1 MKAHVA
7 AGEQAQRPAPVS
19 GRARG
24 DHLRMEPPSES
35 VTNFSHGFT
44 LLRELNL
51 QRRMGQFCDCVL
63 QLRIH
68 PGRLFLAHKSVL
80 AAFSP
85 VLASLLPRHGA
96 LVDLNF
102 PCLTPETLDILLN
115 YIYTGALPPRSQEEA
130 VLSAAFHLQ
139 MEQLQ
144 QVLRWRRKALPEMTH
159 TVQDKLNQKRTF
171 VERQSLDGTPLAPP
185 SYYPYGSD
193 PPESSSPSC
202 EVVPV
207 ICHVKT
213 AGHNKFQLQTHC
225 QDRSSTFEHTGNVSD
240 ADKQAHRG
248 CPQTAHGVDNTS
260 LLDQFFEPAQSKQDK
275 LLVVLSESSLN
286 ELPCVVAEKVGS
298 QFSNSS
304 DSREFQS
311 TLPENASQTPA
322 VLRTISKDL
331 PSETECSQTSS
342 HSCPQFS
349 RCDSNGDSR
358 CVSEMDG
365 IQSFNPF
372 DSGKG
377 EHLAEILSDTFN
389 DNSYS
394 TNGHILKDRPHLCGQ
409 SAAET
414 CLESQTPLCLQ
425 NSSSTGM
432 TRERRTSD
440 SDIWPLG
447 ILTAEKVAIGEQP
460 QKTSHAESEELS
472 KMRKDYVIA
481 YQGQLYN
488 QCLLERRHSKADSS
502 DSDSDR
508 AFPVSSVEDKDSATV
523 LETIDITEIS
533 LSASRPSK
541 SPGERSLTHPFQC
554 SMCER
559 AFSQRGSL
567 NRHMR
572 SHLGVRPYSCPRCSM
587 TFSRQYRVTE
597 HMRVHQRS
605 CEGPTEGH
613 LRTAAAGVDV

>member
-1 MKAHVA
+1 
-7 AGEQAQRPAPVS
+7 
-19 GRARG
+19 
-24 DHLRMEPPSES
+24 
-35 VTNFSHGFT
+35 
-44 LLRELNL
+44 
-51 QRRMGQFCDCVL
+51 MGQFCDCVL

-85 VLASLLPRHGA
+85 VLASLLPQNGA

-102 PCLTPETLDILLN
+102 PCLTPETLDSLLD
-115 YIYTGALPPRSQEEA
+115 YIYTGALPPSSQEES

-144 QVLRWRRKALPEMTH
+144 QVLRWKRKALAEMTYP
-159 TVQDKLNQKRTF
+159 VQDKLNQTRPLA
-171 VERQSLDGTPLAPP
+171 ERQSLDGTTLAPP

-207 ICHVKT
+207 ICCVKT
-213 AGHNKFQLQTHC
+213 AGQLQTHC
-225 QDRSSTFEHTGNVSD
+225 QDRSSTFEHTGTVPD
-240 ADKQAHRG
+240 ADKQAHHG
-248 CPQTAHGVDNTS
+248 CPQTAQGVDDAS

-286 ELPCVVAEKVGS
+286 ELPSVVAEKAGS

-304 DSREFQS
+304 NSGEFQS

-322 VLRTISKDL
+322 VLHTISKDL
-331 PSETECSQTSS
+331 SSETECSQISN

-349 RCDSNGDSR
+349 GSDSNGDSR

-377 EHLAEILSDTFN
+377 EHLAGILSDTFN
-389 DNSYS
+389 GNLYN

-409 SAAET
+409 SA
-414 CLESQTPLCLQ
+414 CIESQTPLCLE
-425 NSSSTGM
+425 NSRSTD
-432 TRERRTSD
+432 TTHERRTSD
-440 SDIWPLG
+440 VWPLG
-447 ILTAEKVAIGEQP
+447 ILTTEKVAVGKQP
-460 QKTSHAESEELS
+460 QRTGHAESEELS
-472 KMRKDYVIA
+472 KMRNDYVIA

-502 DSDSDR
+502 DSESER

-533 LSASRPSK
+533 LSASRPSR
-541 SPGERSLTHPFQC
+541 SPREGSLTHPFQC

-567 NRHMR
+567 NRHVR

-605 CEGPTEGH
+605 CEGPAEGH
-613 LRTAAAGVDV
+613 LRTTAAEGNV